1 MTIDEACKIVGYNA
15 SKYATRNM
23 TIALKMC
30 RWCNTEEEESR
41 LQAGLFLLR
50 RWKKYQQACNEY
62 RDNKFQIVDLRRA
75 V

>member
-15 SKYATRNM
+15 SKDPTRNM

-30 RWCNTEEEESR
+30 RWRNTEEEESR

-62 RDNKFQIVDLRRA
+62 RDNKFRRA